1 MRDPLTPQEI
11 VQELSRY
18 IVGQEEAKKAVAL
31 ALRNRW
37 RRQQLPP
44 ALQREVV
51 PANIILIGPTGVGKT
66 EIARRLARLANA
78 PFVKVEASKFTEV
91 GYVGRDVESIVRD
104 LVEAAIALVR
114 EEKAAKVRVAAQRAA
129 EERLL
134 DLLTPKGASDPQET
148 RRSLKRLLRTGALD
162 KEQVELEVRENRT
175 PTVSVVGGQG
185 LEGLELSLREAF
197 APFFQQRVRRK
208 LSVAEAKTILEAEE
222 LEKLLDKAEVE
233 REALERAQESGIV
246 FLDEID
252 KITAR
257 GQAGA
262 GPDVSREGVQR
273 DLLPLVEGST
283 VNTRY
288 GPVSTDHVLFIA
300 AGAFHV
306 AKPSDLIPELQ
317 GRFPVRVE
325 LSPLGEEDLLRIL
338 TQPEHA
344 LLKQHQALLATE
356 GLEVEFTDDGAQEM
370 AHLAYELN
378 RSGQNIG
385 ARRLVTVVE
394 KVMAEISFTAPE
406 RQGSRVVVDRDYVRQ
421 ALAPFLTHEDLAK
434 YIL

>member
-1 MRDPLTPQEI
+1 MNGELTPREI
-11 VQELSRY
+11 VAELSRY
-18 IVGQEEAKKAVAL
+18 IVGQEQAKKAVAI

-37 RRQQLPP
+37 RRQQLPKE
-44 ALQREVV
+44 LQREVM

-66 EIARRLARLANA
+66 EIARRLARLAKA

-91 GYVGRDVESIVRD
+91 GYVGRDVDSIVRD
-104 LVEAAIALVR
+104 LVDAAVALVR

-129 EERLL
+129 EDRLVS
-134 DLLTPKGASDPQET
+134 LLLSRSHEPPEEA
-148 RRSLKRLLRTGALD
+148 RRSLKRLLREGSLD
-162 KEQVELEVRENRT
+162 NQEVELEVNESRM
-175 PTVSVVGGQG
+175 PAVSILGGQG
-185 LEGLELSLREAF
+185 MESLELSLREAF
-197 APFFQQRVRRK
+197 APLFQQRVRRK
-208 LSVAEAKTILEAEE
+208 VTVAEARRLLEAEE
-222 LEKLLDKAEVE
+222 LDKLLDKAEIE
-233 REALERAQESGIV
+233 QEAVRRAQESGIV
-246 FLDEID
+246 FIDEID
-252 KITAR
+252 KIASR
-257 GQAGA
+257 GPAAA

-273 DLLPLVEGST
+273 DLLPLVEGTT

-325 LSPLGEEDLLRIL
+325 LSPLGEEDLFRIL

-356 GLEVEFTDDGAQEM
+356 GVELEVTQDGAEE
-370 AHLAYELN
+370 LARVAFELN
-378 RSGQNIG
+378 RTGQNIG

-394 KVMAEISFTAPE
+394 KVMEEISFQAPE
-406 RQGSRVVVDRDYVRQ
+406 RRGSRVVVDRAYVQQ
-421 ALAPFLTHEDLAK
+421 ALAPLLRQEDLAR

>member
-1 MRDPLTPQEI
+1 MNEALTPAA
-11 VQELSRY
+11 VVAELSRY
-18 IVGQEEAKKAVAL
+18 IVGQEAAKKAVAI

-44 ALQREVV
+44 EVQKEV
-51 PANIILIGPTGVGKT
+51 TPANIILIGPTGVGKT

-91 GYVGRDVESIVRD
+91 GYVGRDVDSIVRD
-104 LVEAAIALVR
+104 LVDAAVALVR
-114 EEKAAKVRVAAQRAA
+114 EEKAGKVRVAAQRAA
-129 EERLL
+129 EERLVE
-134 DLLTPKGASDPQET
+134 LLMPPYASDPEET
-148 RRSLKRLLRTGALD
+148 RRSLKRLLREGQLD
-162 KEQVELEVRENRT
+162 QREVELEVTENRA
-175 PTVSVVGGQG
+175 PNIAFLGGQG
-185 LEGLELSLREAF
+185 LESLELSLREAF
-197 APFFQQRVRRK
+197 GPLFSQRTRRK
-208 LSVAEAKTILEAEE
+208 VPVAEARRILEGEE
-222 LEKLLDKAEVE
+222 LEKLLDRAEIE
-233 REALERAQESGIV
+233 REAVRRAQESGIV

-252 KITAR
+252 KIASRGTAV
-257 GQAGA
+257 

-273 DLLPLVEGST
+273 DLLPLVEGTT

-300 AGAFHV
+300 AGAFHM

-325 LSPLGEEDLLRIL
+325 LSALTQDDLLRIL

-356 GLEVEFTDDGAQEM
+356 GVELEVTPEGAAEM
-370 AHLAYELN
+370 ARIAFELN

-394 KVMAEISFTAPE
+394 KVMEEVSFTAPE
-406 RQGSRVVVDRDYVRQ
+406 RRGTRVVVDAAYVQ
-421 ALAPFLTHEDLAK
+421 KALAPLLGQEDLAR

>member
-1 MRDPLTPQEI
+1 MTDPLTPQEI
-11 VQELSRY
+11 VNELSRY
-18 IVGQEEAKKAVAL
+18 IVRQEEAKKAVAL

-37 RRQQLPP
+37 RRQQLPKD
-44 ALQREVV
+44 LQREVV

-175 PTVSVVGGQG
+175 PTVSVLGGQG
-185 LEGLELSLREAF
+185 LESLELSLREAF
-197 APFFQQRVRRK
+197 APLFQQRVRRR
-208 LSVAEAKTILEAEE
+208 LSVADAKTILEAEE

-233 REALERAQESGIV
+233 REALKQAQENGIV

-252 KITAR
+252 KIAAR

-356 GLEVEFTDDGAQEM
+356 GVEVEFTEDGAQEM
-370 AHLAYELN
+370 AHLAYEIN
-378 RSGQNIG
+378 RTGQNIG

-406 RQGSRVVVDRDYVRQ
+406 RKGTRVVVDRDYVRK

>member
-1 MRDPLTPQEI
+1 LNGELTPREI
-11 VQELSRY
+11 VAELSRY
-18 IVGQEEAKKAVAL
+18 IVGQEQAKKAVAI

-37 RRQQLPP
+37 RRQQLPRE
-44 ALQREVV
+44 LQREVM

-66 EIARRLARLANA
+66 EIARRLARLAGA

-91 GYVGRDVESIVRD
+91 GYVGRDVDSIVRD
-104 LVEAAIALVR
+104 LVDAAVALVR

-134 DLLTPKGASDPQET
+134 ALLLPHAGSEGDET
-148 RRSLKRLLRTGALD
+148 RRSLKRLLREGSLD
-162 KEQVELEVRENRT
+162 KQEVELEVSESRV
-175 PTVSVVGGQG
+175 PAVSILGGQG
-185 LEGLELSLREAF
+185 MESLELSLREAF
-197 APFFQQRVRRK
+197 APLFQQRVRRK
-208 LSVAEAKTILEAEE
+208 VTVAEARRILEAEE
-222 LEKLLDKAEVE
+222 LEKLLDKAEIE
-233 REALERAQESGIV
+233 QEAVRRAQESGIV

-252 KITAR
+252 KIASR
-257 GQAGA
+257 GSSTV

-273 DLLPLVEGST
+273 DLLPLVEGTT

-325 LSPLGEEDLLRIL
+325 LSPLGEEDLFRIL

-356 GLEVEFTDDGAQEM
+356 GVELEVTEDGALEM
-370 AHLAYELN
+370 ARIAFELN
-378 RSGQNIG
+378 RTGQNIG

-394 KVMAEISFTAPE
+394 KVMEEVSFQAPE
-406 RQGSRVVVDRDYVRQ
+406 RRGSRVVVDRGYVQQ
-421 ALAPFLTHEDLAK
+421 ALAPLLTKEDLAR

>member
-1 MRDPLTPQEI
+1 LNGELTPREI
-11 VQELSRY
+11 VAELSRY
-18 IVGQEEAKKAVAL
+18 IVGQEQAKKAVAI

-37 RRQQLPP
+37 RRQQLPRE
-44 ALQREVV
+44 LQREVM

-66 EIARRLARLANA
+66 EIARRLARLAGA

-91 GYVGRDVESIVRD
+91 GYVGRDVDSIVRD
-104 LVEAAIALVR
+104 LVDAAVALVR

-134 DLLTPKGASDPQET
+134 ALLLPHAGSEGDET
-148 RRSLKRLLRTGALD
+148 RRSLKRLLREGSLD
-162 KEQVELEVRENRT
+162 KQEVELEVSESRV
-175 PTVSVVGGQG
+175 PAVSILGGQG
-185 LEGLELSLREAF
+185 MESLELSLREAF
-197 APFFQQRVRRK
+197 APLFQQRVRRK
-208 LSVAEAKTILEAEE
+208 VTVAEARRILEAEE
-222 LEKLLDKAEVE
+222 LEKLLDKAEIE
-233 REALERAQESGIV
+233 QEAVRRAQESGIV

-252 KITAR
+252 KIASR
-257 GQAGA
+257 GSSTV

-273 DLLPLVEGST
+273 DLLPLVEGTT

-325 LSPLGEEDLLRIL
+325 LSPLGEEDLFRIL

-356 GLEVEFTDDGAQEM
+356 GVELEVTEDGALEM
-370 AHLAYELN
+370 ARIAFELN
-378 RSGQNIG
+378 RTGQNIG

-394 KVMAEISFTAPE
+394 KVMEEVSFQAPE
-406 RQGSRVVVDRDYVRQ
+406 RRGSRVVVDRGYVQQ
-421 ALAPFLTHEDLAK
+421 ALAPLLRKEDLAR